1 MMHMKFRKI
10 VFGLIAITLLLA
22 GVAAAH
28 VSAQAAN
35 ANAAQGIQI
44 SPALVELN
52 ASKGKTY
59 NINLGVTNVT
69 GTDLVYKTSVS
80 DFGASGETGSPHIF
94 IDNKLTPASS
104 IITWV
109 DTAPEFSLGSHQ
121 SRTVTAQITVPA
133 NAEPG
138 GHYGVIRFSGTAP
151 KLDRTGV
158 GLSASAGVLILIR
171 VDGLITEKA
180 DLASFYTSATQSG
193 KETSFFENGPAYF
206 VVRIRNVGNIHVK
219 PVGNIEVKNM
229 FGGVV
234 ANIPINKDK
243 SNVLPNSIRRFD
255 DAKVNKDWMIG
266 RYTANLTLGYGTNGQ
281 AITGTINFWVIPYK
295 IILVALLVLVTVI
308 YILRRIIKVYNK
320 RIIEKAKNENKNSK
334 KTKGK
339 K

>member
-1 MMHMKFRKI
+1 MNRMHRSKNIFGI
-10 VFGLIAITLLLA
+10 AVVVLVFGLFVVKPA
-22 GVAAAH
+22 G
-28 VSAQAAN
+28 AQAAN

-44 SPALVELN
+44 SPTSVELN

-59 NINLGVTNVT
+59 NINLSVTNVT
-69 GTDLVYKTSVS
+69 GSDLLYKTSVN

-94 IDNKLTPASS
+94 IDTKLTPVSS
-104 IITWV
+104 VITWV
-109 DTAPEFSLGSHQ
+109 DTAPQFSLDAHQ
-121 SRTVTAQITVPA
+121 SRTVTAQINVPA

-158 GLSASAGVLILIR
+158 GLSASAGVLLLVR
-171 VDGLITEKA
+171 VDGLINEKA

-219 PVGNIEVKNM
+219 PVGNIEVKDM

-234 ANIPINKDK
+234 SNIPINKDK
-243 SNVLPNSIRRFD
+243 SNVLPKSIRRFD

-308 YILRRIIKVYNK
+308 YIFRRIIKVYNK

>member
-1 MMHMKFRKI
+1 MKFKQI
-10 VFGLIAITLLLA
+10 VIGFITTTLLLA
-22 GVAAAH
+22 GALAAH
-28 VSAQAAN
+28 VGAQAAN
-35 ANAAQGIQI
+35 ANAAQGVQI
-44 SPALVELN
+44 SPTLVELN

-59 NINLGVTNVT
+59 SINLGVTNVT

-80 DFGASGETGSPHIF
+80 DFGAAGETGSPHIF
-94 IDNKLTPASS
+94 IDTKLTPASS
-104 IITWV
+104 VITWV
-109 DTAPEFSLGSHQ
+109 DTAPQFSLDAHQ
-121 SRTVTAQITVPA
+121 SRTVTAQINVPA

-158 GLSASAGVLILIR
+158 GLSASAGVLLLVR

-180 DLASFYTSATQSG
+180 DLASFYTSGSQSG

-206 VVRIRNVGNIHVK
+206 VVRIQNVGNIHVK
-219 PVGNIEVKNM
+219 PVGNIEVKDM

-234 ANIPINKDK
+234 TNIPINKDK
-243 SNVLPNSIRRFD
+243 SNVLPKTIRRFD

-266 RYTANLTLGYGTNGQ
+266 RYTANLTLGYGSKGQ
-281 AITGTINFWVIPYK
+281 AITGTISFWVIPYK
-295 IILVALLVLVTVI
+295 IILIVLVILATVI